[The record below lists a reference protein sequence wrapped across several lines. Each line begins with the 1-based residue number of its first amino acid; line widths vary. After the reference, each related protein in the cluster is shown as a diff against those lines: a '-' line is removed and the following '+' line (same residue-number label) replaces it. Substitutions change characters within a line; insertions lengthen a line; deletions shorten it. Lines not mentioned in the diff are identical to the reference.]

1 AGDTAKQTELKAG
14 IKSLADA
21 VMVSYNTYGGVA
33 LVGTATNSGNSNS
46 NATAMRVLALAIYMG
61 LDTGGTYLAAFNAL
75 ETFITNSA
83 TFMKAENIIL
93 DGPSDSTLKSMYLP
107 YMVYATNNYLLA
119 CKLLNRTPK
128 FDL

>member
-1 AGDTAKQTELKAG
+1 
-14 IKSLADA
+14 
-21 VMVSYNTYGGVA
+21 MVSYNTYGGVA

-83 TFMKAENIIL
+83 TFMKAENIIRWPVGFHAEEHVPAVHGL
-93 DGPSDSTLKSMYLP
+93 
-107 YMVYATNNYLLA
+107 
-119 CKLLNRTPK
+119 RH
-128 FDL
+128 